1 MDGGTTVTGLAA
13 LLALVGQIL
22 TSVIDW
28 VGDIVGMVMTTG
40 NELLFLPFGL
50 TLIAFSIG
58 IFMHFVKS

>member
-28 VGDIVGMVMTTG
+28 VGDIVGMVMTSG

>member
-1 MDGGTTVTGLAA
+1 MAGILT
-13 LLALVGQIL
+13 LVGTIL
-22 TSVIDW
+22 TSVIGW
-28 VGDIVGMVMTTG
+28 VGQIVGMVMASG